1 MKMDANQIYEPVATG
16 KPKMG
21 LLPRVPSIS
30 WISLLFLWLIF
41 AMNATSREIMNRV
54 MPAIVNEYKLSADVV
69 GGIVS
74 LIMVATGA
82 LSIWGAAWSD
92 RKGQGWARKYSGV
105 WMALGYTIF
114 SILTGVSALTS
125 VVTGFVIFQVIKNA
139 FGGIGESIEVTTVS
153 EWWPKERRGFALGAH
168 HSAYPWGT
176 LLSGLLIS
184 VILVSTHGNWRMPFL
199 LVPLLI
205 IPIYISYWKFSTPK
219 NFKKYE
225 KEAKEMNLTPSID
238 SLDVDGH
245 KKGAIIESLKNPNIL
260 VGTLCVL
267 LAEAAFT
274 GLSFWLAPYL
284 AFVGKFDYAAA
295 AGWSVIFSI
304 TGGLGQIFWGSIS
317 DVIGRKRTM
326 LIAFAWLTVALVLFQ
341 FSASNILVL
350 IAIQLFAGC
359 CTNAIFPVIFSLVT
373 DSAKEGYTG
382 TAMGIAETGMYIG
395 GASPLV
401 LGFFINAGGGW
412 NAQGGYISGL
422 YFLSSCMIVAFILTI
437 LFTRETVGKKRGKDW
452 GLVSKKA
459 CGIE

>member
-1 MKMDANQIYEPVATG
+1 MKNSVEQANLNVESV
-16 KPKMG
+16 KVKKG
-21 LLPRVPSIS
+21 LLPRVPTLS
-30 WISLLFLWLIF
+30 WTALLFLWLIF

-54 MPAIVNEYKLSADVV
+54 MPAIIDEYHLSADVV
-69 GGIVS
+69 GVIVS
-74 LIMVATGA
+74 GIMVATGA

-92 RKGQGWARKYSGV
+92 KRGQGWARKYSGV
-105 WMALGYTIF
+105 WMALGYTVF
-114 SILTGVSALTS
+114 SILTGVPALTS
-125 VVTGFVIFQVIKNA
+125 FVAGFVIFQIIKNA

-199 LVPLLI
+199 IVPLLI
-205 IPIYISYWKFSTPK
+205 IPIYIGYWKFSNPR

-225 KEAKEMNLTPSID
+225 REAKNMNLTPSLD
-238 SLDVDGH
+238 SGEVHGH
-245 KKGAIIESLKNPNIL
+245 KKGAILESLKNPNVL
-260 VGTLCVL
+260 VGTICVL

-274 GLSFWLAPYL
+274 GLNFWLAPYL
-284 AFVGKFDYAAA
+284 AFVGNFDYAAA
-295 AGWSVIFSI
+295 AGWSVIFTI
-304 TGGLGQIFWGSIS
+304 TGGIGQIFWGSIS

-326 LIAFAWLTVALVLFQ
+326 MIAFAWLTIALVLFQ
-341 FSASNILVL
+341 FSANSILVL
-350 IAIQLFAGC
+350 IAVQLFAGC

-395 GASPLV
+395 GASPVV
-401 LGFFINAGGGW
+401 LGIFINAGGGW
-412 NAQGGYISGL
+412 NAQGGYITGL

-437 LFTRETVGKKRGKDW
+437 LCTRETVGKKRGKDW
-452 GLVSKKA
+452 ALVSKKS